1 MKVEGINAFDSFA
14 SSQKTLT
21 ASEEVERNR
30 KEPVFAEPSPEQ
42 VEKKQPAEE
51 ILSRIK
57 EITEDGTYSI
67 RFEKDQETEAM
78 VVRLVDQETGEVK
91 RQFPP
96 EEILQLNERLDE
108 WRGNIID
115 TES

>member
-1 MKVEGINAFDSFA
+1 MKVEGINVFDSFS
-14 SSQKTLT
+14 SSQKTFS
-21 ASEEVERNR
+21 AAEEVEHRQ
-30 KEPVFAEPSPEQ
+30 KEDQSAQLSEKAEKS
-42 VEKKQPAEE
+42 QPAEE

-78 VVRLVDQETGEVK
+78 VVRLVDQQSGEVK
-91 RQFPP
+91 RQIPP
-96 EEILQLNERLDE
+96 EEILQLHERLDE

>member
-1 MKVEGINAFDSFA
+1 MRVEGINAVDSFS
-14 SSQKTLT
+14 SSQKTFS
-21 ASEEVERNR
+21 AAEEVERNQ
-30 KEPVFAEPSPEQ
+30 KESKSSQNMDQA
-42 VEKKQPAEE
+42 EKKQPPEE

-57 EITEDGTYSI
+57 AITEDGTYSI
-67 RFEKDQETEAM
+67 RFEKDSKTEAM

-96 EEILQLNERLDE
+96 EELLELTSRLDD

>member
-1 MKVEGINAFDSFA
+1 MKVEGVNAFDSFS
-14 SSQKTLT
+14 SSQKTFS
-21 ASEEVERNR
+21 AAEEVERNP
-30 KEPVFAEPSPEQ
+30 KESHSTQSTEQ
-42 VEKKQPAEE
+42 VEKKQPVEE
-51 ILSRIK
+51 ILTRIK
-57 EITEDGTYSI
+57 DITRDGTYSI
-67 RFEKDQETEAM
+67 RFEKDQETEAI

-96 EEILQLNERLDE
+96 EEILQLHERLDE

>member
-1 MKVEGINAFDSFA
+1 MKVDGINAFDSFS
-14 SSQKTLT
+14 SSQKTFS
-21 ASEEVERNR
+21 AVEEVERNQ
-30 KEPVFAEPSPEQ
+30 KLSDSVQDSEKAA
-42 VEKKQPAEE
+42 KKQPTEE

-57 EITEDGTYSI
+57 KITEDGTYSI
-67 RFEKDQETEAM
+67 RFEKDKDTETM

-96 EEILQLNERLDE
+96 EELLEVSQRLDE
-108 WRGNIID
+108 WRGNIVD

>member
-1 MKVEGINAFDSFA
+1 MKVEGINAVDSFS
-14 SSQKTLT
+14 SSQKSFS
-21 ASEEVERNR
+21 AAEEVERNQ
-30 KEPVFAEPSPEQ
+30 KESKSDQSSEKA
-42 VEKKQPAEE
+42 EKKQPPEE

-57 EITEDGTYSI
+57 AITEDGTYSI

-78 VVRLVDQETGEVK
+78 VVRLVDQQTGEVK

-96 EEILQLNERLDE
+96 EELLELNSRLDE
-108 WRGNIID
+108 WRGNIIN